1 MYSDGNSF
9 EQILDR
15 TLSNELLSD
24 VDKREGS
31 IVYDTLA
38 PVCMELADAY
48 VKMDILESQL
58 SLLTATGTNLDNRAY
73 EQGMAREQA
82 TQAERIGTFKK
93 YQVDEQTGEY
103 VYSYTYVGEN
113 QGDYNYD
120 SETQTYVYVGE
131 NQGSYVKGGKILID
145 MDIPEG
151 SRFVSPENDSI
162 IYEFIGKDDEDENI
176 LRCETYGSVG
186 NEYTGTI
193 LPLTAIPDLV
203 EAKITGTHIPA
214 QDTESDDELRTR
226 VINKLNSL
234 SFGGNIDSYIE
245 KVSSIDGVGTCKVF
259 PAWQYNGSVLL
270 SVVDSSYEPIT
281 QSFADRIKEEIDPE
295 ESSGQGV
302 GFAPIG
308 HYVTITTPIKS
319 NVKVQFHLDLE
330 AGVTPGNVQEEC
342 ERKIEEYFNSVRHNF
357 SQDNTLGIYRAR
369 IIDTII
375 EIPEVLNIT
384 DVLLNDVDADIVYTD
399 EPFIDRQYLPYV
411 SEVIID

>member
-48 VKMDILESQL
+48 AKMDILESQL
-58 SLLTATGTNLDNRAY
+58 SLLTATGSNLDNRAY
-73 EQGMAREQA
+73 EQGMAREQE

-93 YQVDEQTGEY
+93 YQIDEQTGEY
-103 VYSYTYVGEN
+103 VKDEN
-113 QGDYNYD
+113 DN
-120 SETQTYVYVGE
+120 
-131 NQGSYVKGGKILID
+131 KILID

-162 IYEFIGKDDEDENI
+162 IYEFIGKDDKDENI
-176 LRCETYGSVG
+176 LRCETYGTVG

-214 QDTESDDELRTR
+214 QNTESDDELRTR

-234 SFGGNIDSYIE
+234 SFGGNIDAYIE
-245 KVSSIDGVGTCKVF
+245 KVSGIDGVGTCKVF

-281 QSFADRIKEEIDPE
+281 QSFANRIKEEIDPE

-308 HYVTITTPIKS
+308 HYVTVTTPIKS

-330 AGVTPGNVQEEC
+330 TDVTIGNVQEEC
-342 ERKIEEYFNSVRHNF
+342 KQKIEEYFNSVRHEF
-357 SQDNTLGIYRAR
+357 YQDKTLGIYRAR
-369 IIDTII
+369 IIDKIL
-375 EIPEVLNIT
+375 EIPEVLNVT
-384 DVLLNDVDADIVYTD
+384 DVLLNDVDADITYTD
-399 EPFIDRQYLPYV
+399 EGLLEHQYLPYV

>member
-48 VKMDILESQL
+48 AKMDILESQL
-58 SLLTATGTNLDNRAY
+58 SLLTATGSNLDNRAY
-73 EQGMAREQA
+73 EQGMAREQE

-93 YQVDEQTGEY
+93 YQIDEQTGEY
-103 VYSYTYVGEN
+103 VKDEN
-113 QGDYNYD
+113 DN
-120 SETQTYVYVGE
+120 
-131 NQGSYVKGGKILID
+131 KILID

-162 IYEFIGKDDEDENI
+162 IYEFIGKDDKDENI
-176 LRCETYGSVG
+176 LRCETYGTVG

-234 SFGGNIDSYIE
+234 SFGGNIDAYIE
-245 KVSSIDGVGTCKVF
+245 KVSGIDGVGTCKVF

-330 AGVTPGNVQEEC
+330 ADVTIGNVQEEC
-342 ERKIEEYFNSVRHNF
+342 EQKIEEYFNSVRHEF
-357 SQDNTLGIYRAR
+357 YQDKTLGIYRAR
-369 IIDTII
+369 IIDKIL
-375 EIPEVLNIT
+375 EIPEVLNVT
-384 DVLLNDVDADIVYTD
+384 DVLLNDVNSDITYTD
-399 EPFIDRQYLPYV
+399 EGLLEHQYLPYV

>member
-9 EQILDR
+9 AEILDR
-15 TLSNELLSD
+15 TLSNELLTD
-24 VDKREGS
+24 MDKREGS

-73 EQGMAREQA
+73 EQGMKREQA

-103 VYSYTYVGEN
+103 IKDELGN
-113 QGDYNYD
+113 
-120 SETQTYVYVGE
+120 
-131 NQGSYVKGGKILID
+131 KILID

-176 LRCETYGSVG
+176 LQCETYGTVG

-193 LPLTAIPDLV
+193 LPLTAIPDLI

-270 SVVDSSYEPIT
+270 SVVDSNYEPIT
-281 QSFADRIKEEIDPE
+281 ESFANRIKEEIDPE

-308 HYVTITTPIKS
+308 HYVTITTPVKS
-319 NVKVQFHLDLE
+319 NIKVQFHLDLE
-330 AGVTPGNVQEEC
+330 ANVSAGNVQEEC
-342 ERKIEEYFNSVRHNF
+342 ERRIEEYFDSVRHNF
-357 SQDNTLGIYRAR
+357 GQDNTLGIYRAR

-384 DVLLNDVDADIVYTD
+384 NVLLNDVDADIIFED
-399 EPFIDRQYLPYV
+399 KGLLEHQYLPYL

>member
-48 VKMDILESQL
+48 AKMDILESQL
-58 SLLTATGTNLDNRAY
+58 SLLTATGSNLDNRAY
-73 EQGMAREQA
+73 EQGMAREQE

-93 YQVDEQTGEY
+93 YQIDEQTGEY
-103 VYSYTYVGEN
+103 VKDEN
-113 QGDYNYD
+113 YN
-120 SETQTYVYVGE
+120 
-131 NQGSYVKGGKILID
+131 KILID

-162 IYEFIGKDDEDENI
+162 IYEFIGKDDKDENI
-176 LRCETYGSVG
+176 LRCETYGTVG

-234 SFGGNIDSYIE
+234 SFGGNIDAYIE
-245 KVSSIDGVGTCKVF
+245 KVSGIDGVGTCKVF

-330 AGVTPGNVQEEC
+330 ADVTIGNVQEEC
-342 ERKIEEYFNSVRHNF
+342 EQKIEEYFNSVRHEF
-357 SQDNTLGIYRAR
+357 YQDKTLGIYRAR
-369 IIDTII
+369 IIDKIL
-375 EIPEVLNIT
+375 EIPEVLNVT
-384 DVLLNDVDADIVYTD
+384 DVLLNDVDADITYTD
-399 EPFIDRQYLPYV
+399 EGLLKHQYLPYV

>member
-103 VYSYTYVGEN
+103 IKDEN
-113 QGDYNYD
+113 DN
-120 SETQTYVYVGE
+120 
-131 NQGSYVKGGKILID
+131 KILID

-151 SRFVSPENDSI
+151 SRFVSPENDNI
-162 IYEFIGKDDEDENI
+162 IYEFIGKDDKDENI
-176 LRCETYGSVG
+176 LRCETYGTAG
-186 NEYTGTI
+186 NEYIGTI

-214 QDTESDDELRTR
+214 QDTENDDELRTR

-330 AGVTPGNVQEEC
+330 ADVTAGNVREEC
-342 ERKIEEYFNSVRHNF
+342 ERRIEEYFNSVRHEF
-357 SQDNTLGIYRAR
+357 YQDKTLGIYRAR

-384 DVLLNDVDADIVYTD
+384 NVLLNDVDADIIYTD
-399 EPFIDRQYLPYV
+399 EGLLEHQYLPYV

>member
-48 VKMDILESQL
+48 AKMDILESQL
-58 SLLTATGTNLDNRAY
+58 SLLTATGSNLNNRAY
-73 EQGMAREQA
+73 EQGMAREQE

-93 YQVDEQTGEY
+93 YQIDEQTGEY
-103 VYSYTYVGEN
+103 VKDELGN
-113 QGDYNYD
+113 
-120 SETQTYVYVGE
+120 
-131 NQGSYVKGGKILID
+131 KILID

-162 IYEFIGKDDEDENI
+162 IYEFIGKDDENENI
-176 LRCETYGSVG
+176 LRCETYGTVG

-234 SFGGNIDSYIE
+234 SFGGNIDAYIE
-245 KVSSIDGVGTCKVF
+245 KVSSIYGVGTCKVF
-259 PAWQYNGSVLL
+259 PVWQYNGSVLL

-295 ESSGQGV
+295 ESSGQGI

-330 AGVTPGNVQEEC
+330 ANVTIGNVQEEC
-342 ERKIEEYFNSVRHNF
+342 EQKIKEYFNSVRHEF
-357 SQDNTLGIYRAR
+357 YQDKTLGIYRAR
-369 IIDTII
+369 IIDKIL
-375 EIPEVLNIT
+375 EIPEVLNVT
-384 DVLLNDVDADIVYTD
+384 DVLLNDVDADITYTD

>member
-48 VKMDILESQL
+48 AKMDILESQL
-58 SLLTATGTNLDNRAY
+58 SLLTATGSNLDNRAY
-73 EQGMAREQA
+73 EQGMAREQE

-93 YQVDEQTGEY
+93 YQIDEQTGEY
-103 VYSYTYVGEN
+103 VKDEN
-113 QGDYNYD
+113 DN
-120 SETQTYVYVGE
+120 
-131 NQGSYVKGGKILID
+131 KILID

-162 IYEFIGKDDEDENI
+162 IYEFIGKDDKDENI
-176 LRCETYGSVG
+176 LRCETYGTVG

-234 SFGGNIDSYIE
+234 SFGGNIDAYIE
-245 KVSSIDGVGTCKVF
+245 KVSGIDGVGTCKVF
-259 PAWQYNGSVLL
+259 PAWEYNGSVLL

-308 HYVTITTPIKS
+308 HYVTVTTPIKS

-330 AGVTPGNVQEEC
+330 ADVTIGNVQEEC
-342 ERKIEEYFNSVRHNF
+342 EQKIEEYFNSVRHEF
-357 SQDNTLGIYRAR
+357 YQDKTLGIYRAR
-369 IIDTII
+369 IIDKIL
-375 EIPEVLNIT
+375 EIPEVLNVT
-384 DVLLNDVDADIVYTD
+384 DVLLNDVDADITYTD
-399 EPFIDRQYLPYV
+399 EGLLEHQYLPYV

>member
-15 TLSNELLSD
+15 TLSNKLLSD

-48 VKMDILESQL
+48 AKMDILESQL
-58 SLLTATGTNLDNRAY
+58 SLLTATGSNLDNRAY
-73 EQGMAREQA
+73 EQGMAREQE

-93 YQVDEQTGEY
+93 YQIDEQTGEY
-103 VYSYTYVGEN
+103 VKDEN
-113 QGDYNYD
+113 DN
-120 SETQTYVYVGE
+120 
-131 NQGSYVKGGKILID
+131 KILIN

-162 IYEFIGKDDEDENI
+162 IYEFIGKDDKDENI
-176 LRCETYGSVG
+176 LRCETYGTVG

-234 SFGGNIDSYIE
+234 SFGGNIDAYIE
-245 KVSSIDGVGTCKVF
+245 KVSGIDGVGTCKVF

-295 ESSGQGV
+295 EYSGQGV

-308 HYVTITTPIKS
+308 HYVTVTTPIKS

-330 AGVTPGNVQEEC
+330 ADVTIGNVQEEC
-342 ERKIEEYFNSVRHNF
+342 KQKIEEYFNSVRHEF
-357 SQDNTLGIYRAR
+357 YQDKTLGIYRAR
-369 IIDTII
+369 IIDKIL
-375 EIPEVLNIT
+375 EIPEVLNVT
-384 DVLLNDVDADIVYTD
+384 DVLLNDVDADITYTD
-399 EPFIDRQYLPYV
+399 EGLLEHQYLPYV

>member
-48 VKMDILESQL
+48 AKMDILESQL
-58 SLLTATGTNLDNRAY
+58 SLLTATGSNLDNRAY
-73 EQGMAREQA
+73 EQGMAREQE

-93 YQVDEQTGEY
+93 YQIDEQTGEY
-103 VYSYTYVGEN
+103 VKDEN
-113 QGDYNYD
+113 DN
-120 SETQTYVYVGE
+120 
-131 NQGSYVKGGKILID
+131 KILID

-162 IYEFIGKDDEDENI
+162 IYEFIGKDDKDENI
-176 LRCETYGSVG
+176 LRCETYGTVG

-234 SFGGNIDSYIE
+234 SFGGNIDAYIE
-245 KVSSIDGVGTCKVF
+245 KVSGIDGVGTCKVF

-330 AGVTPGNVQEEC
+330 AGVTVGNVQEEC
-342 ERKIEEYFNSVRHNF
+342 ERRIEEYFNSVRHNF
-357 SQDNTLGIYRAR
+357 GQDNTLGIYRAR

-399 EPFIDRQYLPYV
+399 EGLLEHQYLPYV

>member
-31 IVYDTLA
+31 VVYDTLA

-103 VYSYTYVGEN
+103 VKDEN
-113 QGDYNYD
+113 N
-120 SETQTYVYVGE
+120 
-131 NQGSYVKGGKILID
+131 NKILVD
-145 MDIPEG
+145 VDIPEG
-151 SRFVSPENDSI
+151 SRFVSPENDNI
-162 IYEFIGKDDEDENI
+162 IYEFIGKDDKDENI
-176 LRCETYGSVG
+176 LRCETYGTAG
-186 NEYTGTI
+186 NEYMGTI

-214 QDTESDDELRTR
+214 QDTENDDELRTR
-226 VINKLNSL
+226 VVNKLNSL

-295 ESSGQGV
+295 ESSGKGV

-342 ERKIEEYFNSVRHNF
+342 ERRIEEYFNSVRHNF
-357 SQDNTLGIYRAR
+357 GQDNTLGIYRAR

-399 EPFIDRQYLPYV
+399 EGLLKHQYLPYV
-411 SEVIID
+411 SEVIIG

>member
-15 TLSNELLSD
+15 TLNNELLTD
-24 VDKREGS
+24 MDKREGS

-48 VKMDILESQL
+48 AKMDILESQL

-73 EQGMAREQA
+73 EHGMAREQS

-103 VYSYTYVGEN
+103 VKDELGN
-113 QGDYNYD
+113 
-120 SETQTYVYVGE
+120 
-131 NQGSYVKGGKILID
+131 KILID

-176 LRCETYGSVG
+176 LRCETYGTVG
-186 NEYTGTI
+186 NEYTSTI

-226 VINKLNSL
+226 VVNKLNSL

-281 QSFADRIKEEIDPE
+281 QSFADRIKEKIDPE

-319 NVKVQFHLDLE
+319 NVKVQFHLNLE
-330 AGVTPGNVQEEC
+330 ADVTAGNVREEC
-342 ERKIEEYFNSVRHNF
+342 KQKIEEYFNSVRHEF
-357 SQDNTLGIYRAR
+357 YQDKTLGIYRAR
-369 IIDTII
+369 IIDKIL
-375 EIPEVLNIT
+375 EIPEALNVT
-384 DVLLNDVDADIVYTD
+384 DVLLNDVDADITYTD
-399 EPFIDRQYLPYV
+399 EGLLEHQYLPYV

>member
-48 VKMDILESQL
+48 AKMDILESQL
-58 SLLTATGTNLDNRAY
+58 SLLTATGSNLDNRAY
-73 EQGMAREQA
+73 EQGMAREQE

-93 YQVDEQTGEY
+93 YQIDEQTGEY
-103 VYSYTYVGEN
+103 VKDEN
-113 QGDYNYD
+113 DN
-120 SETQTYVYVGE
+120 
-131 NQGSYVKGGKILID
+131 KILID

-162 IYEFIGKDDEDENI
+162 IYEFIGKDDKDENI
-176 LRCETYGSVG
+176 LRCETYGTVG

-214 QDTESDDELRTR
+214 QNTESDDELRTR

-234 SFGGNIDSYIE
+234 SFGGNIDAYIE
-245 KVSSIDGVGTCKVF
+245 KVSGIDGVGTCKVF

-308 HYVTITTPIKS
+308 HYVTVTTPIKS

-330 AGVTPGNVQEEC
+330 ADVTIGNVQEEC
-342 ERKIEEYFNSVRHNF
+342 EQKIEEYFNSVRHEFYQNK
-357 SQDNTLGIYRAR
+357 TLGIYRAR
-369 IIDTII
+369 IIDKIL
-375 EIPEVLNIT
+375 EIPEVLNVT
-384 DVLLNDVDADIVYTD
+384 DVLLNDVNADITYTD
-399 EPFIDRQYLPYV
+399 EGLLEHQYLPYV

>member
-9 EQILDR
+9 AEILDR
-15 TLSNELLSD
+15 TLSNELLINM
-24 VDKREGS
+24 DKREGS
-31 IVYDTLA
+31 IVYNTLA
-38 PVCMELADAY
+38 PVCLELAEAY
-48 VKMDILESQL
+48 VKLDILESQL

-73 EQGMAREQA
+73 EQGMKREQE

-103 VYSYTYVGEN
+103 VKDELGN
-113 QGDYNYD
+113 
-120 SETQTYVYVGE
+120 
-131 NQGSYVKGGKILID
+131 KILID

-162 IYEFIGKDDEDENI
+162 IYEFIGKNDDNENI

-186 NEYTGTI
+186 NEYVGTI

-281 QSFADRIKEEIDPE
+281 QSFADKIKEEIDPE

-330 AGVTPGNVQEEC
+330 TDITIGNVQEEC
-342 ERKIEEYFNSVRHNF
+342 EQKIEEYFNSVRHEF
-357 SQDNTLGIYRAR
+357 YQDKTLGIYRAR
-369 IIDTII
+369 IIDKIL
-375 EIPEVLNIT
+375 EIPEVLNVT
-384 DVLLNDVDADIVYTD
+384 DVLLNDVNADVIYTD
-399 EPFIDRQYLPYV
+399 EGLLEHQYLPYV
-411 SEVIID
+411 SEVIIE

>member
-1 MYSDGNSF
+1 MYSDENSF

-15 TLSNELLSD
+15 TLNNELLINM
-24 VDKREGS
+24 DKREGS

-38 PVCMELADAY
+38 PLCMELADAY

-73 EQGMAREQA
+73 EQGMAREQE

-93 YQVDEQTGEY
+93 YQIDEQTGEY
-103 VYSYTYVGEN
+103 VKDELGN
-113 QGDYNYD
+113 
-120 SETQTYVYVGE
+120 
-131 NQGSYVKGGKILID
+131 KILID

-151 SRFVSPENDSI
+151 SRFVSPEDDTI
-162 IYEFIGKDDEDENI
+162 IYEYIGKNDEDENI
-176 LRCETYGSVG
+176 LQCETYGSVG
-186 NEYTGTI
+186 NEYVGTI

-203 EAKITGTHIPA
+203 EAKITGTYIPA

-234 SFGGNIDSYIE
+234 SFGGNIDAYIE

-330 AGVTPGNVQEEC
+330 ADVTIGNVQEEC
-342 ERKIEEYFNSVRHNF
+342 EQKIEEYFNSVRHEF
-357 SQDNTLGIYRAR
+357 YQDKTLGIYRAR
-369 IIDTII
+369 IIDKIL
-375 EIPEVLNIT
+375 EIPEVLNVT
-384 DVLLNDVDADIVYTD
+384 DVLLNDVDADITYTD

>member
-48 VKMDILESQL
+48 AKMDILESQL
-58 SLLTATGTNLDNRAY
+58 SLLTATGSNLDNRAY
-73 EQGMAREQA
+73 EQGMAREQE

-93 YQVDEQTGEY
+93 YQIDEQTGEY
-103 VYSYTYVGEN
+103 VKDEN
-113 QGDYNYD
+113 YN
-120 SETQTYVYVGE
+120 
-131 NQGSYVKGGKILID
+131 KILID

-162 IYEFIGKDDEDENI
+162 IYEFIGKDDKDENI
-176 LRCETYGSVG
+176 LRCETYGTVG

-234 SFGGNIDSYIE
+234 SFGGNIDAYIE
-245 KVSSIDGVGTCKVF
+245 KVSGIDGVGTCKVF

-330 AGVTPGNVQEEC
+330 ADVTIGNVQEEC
-342 ERKIEEYFNSVRHNF
+342 EQKIEEYFNSVRHEF
-357 SQDNTLGIYRAR
+357 YQDKTLGIYRAR
-369 IIDTII
+369 IIDKIL
-375 EIPEVLNIT
+375 EIPEVLNVT
-384 DVLLNDVDADIVYTD
+384 DVLLNDVDADITYTD
-399 EPFIDRQYLPYV
+399 EGLLEHQYLPYV

>member
-48 VKMDILESQL
+48 AKMDILESQL
-58 SLLTATGTNLDNRAY
+58 SLLTATGSNLDNRAY
-73 EQGMAREQA
+73 EQGMAREQE

-93 YQVDEQTGEY
+93 YQIDEQTGEY
-103 VYSYTYVGEN
+103 VKDEN
-113 QGDYNYD
+113 DN
-120 SETQTYVYVGE
+120 
-131 NQGSYVKGGKILID
+131 KILID

-162 IYEFIGKDDEDENI
+162 IYEFIGKDDKDENI
-176 LRCETYGSVG
+176 LRCETYGTVG

-203 EAKITGTHIPA
+203 EAKITGTHIPP

-234 SFGGNIDSYIE
+234 SFGGNIDAYIE
-245 KVSSIDGVGTCKVF
+245 KVSGIDGVGTCKVF

-330 AGVTPGNVQEEC
+330 ADVTIGNVQEEC
-342 ERKIEEYFNSVRHNF
+342 KQKIEEYFNSVRHEFYQNK
-357 SQDNTLGIYRAR
+357 TLGIYRAR
-369 IIDTII
+369 IIDKIL
-375 EIPEVLNIT
+375 EIPEVLNVT
-384 DVLLNDVDADIVYTD
+384 DVLLNDVDADITYTD
-399 EPFIDRQYLPYV
+399 KGLLEHQYLPYV

>member
-15 TLSNELLSD
+15 TLNNELLID
-24 VDKREGS
+24 MDKREGS
-31 IVYDTLA
+31 VVYNTLA
-38 PVCMELADAY
+38 PLCLELADAY
-48 VKMDILESQL
+48 VKLDILEGQL
-58 SLLTATGTNLDNRAY
+58 SLLTATGENLDNRAY

-103 VYSYTYVGEN
+103 VKDEN
-113 QGDYNYD
+113 DN
-120 SETQTYVYVGE
+120 
-131 NQGSYVKGGKILID
+131 KILID

-176 LRCETYGSVG
+176 LRCETYGTVG
-186 NEYTGTI
+186 NEYMGTI

-342 ERKIEEYFNSVRHNF
+342 ERRIEEYFNSVRHNF
-357 SQDNTLGIYRAR
+357 GQDNTLGIYRAR

-399 EPFIDRQYLPYV
+399 EGLLEHQYLPYV

>member
-48 VKMDILESQL
+48 AKMDILESQL
-58 SLLTATGTNLDNRAY
+58 SLLTATGSNLDNRAY
-73 EQGMAREQA
+73 EQGMAREQE

-93 YQVDEQTGEY
+93 YQIDEQTGEY
-103 VYSYTYVGEN
+103 VKDEN
-113 QGDYNYD
+113 DN
-120 SETQTYVYVGE
+120 
-131 NQGSYVKGGKILID
+131 KILID

-162 IYEFIGKDDEDENI
+162 IYEFIGKDDKDENI
-176 LRCETYGSVG
+176 LRCETYGTVG

-234 SFGGNIDSYIE
+234 SFGGNIDAYIK
-245 KVSSIDGVGTCKVF
+245 KVSGIDGVGTCKVF

-295 ESSGQGV
+295 ESSGQGI

-308 HYVTITTPIKS
+308 HYVTVTTPIKS

-330 AGVTPGNVQEEC
+330 ADVTIGNVQNEC
-342 ERKIEEYFNSVRHNF
+342 EQKIKEYFNSVRHEF
-357 SQDNTLGIYRAR
+357 YQDKTLGIYRAR
-369 IIDTII
+369 IIDKIL
-375 EIPEVLNIT
+375 EIPEVLNVT
-384 DVLLNDVDADIVYTD
+384 DVLLNDVDADITYTD
-399 EPFIDRQYLPYV
+399 EGLLEHQYLPYV

>member
-38 PVCMELADAY
+38 PVCIELADAY
-48 VKMDILESQL
+48 AKMDILESQL
-58 SLLTATGTNLDNRAY
+58 SLLTATGSNLDNRAY
-73 EQGMAREQA
+73 EQGMAREQE

-93 YQVDEQTGEY
+93 YQIDEQTGEY
-103 VYSYTYVGEN
+103 VKDEN
-113 QGDYNYD
+113 DN
-120 SETQTYVYVGE
+120 
-131 NQGSYVKGGKILID
+131 KILID

-162 IYEFIGKDDEDENI
+162 IYEFIGKDDKDENI
-176 LRCETYGSVG
+176 LRCETYGTVG

-234 SFGGNIDSYIE
+234 SFGGNIDAYIE
-245 KVSSIDGVGTCKVF
+245 KVSGIDGVGTCKVF

-330 AGVTPGNVQEEC
+330 ADVTIGNVQEEC
-342 ERKIEEYFNSVRHNF
+342 EQKIEEYFNSVRHEF
-357 SQDNTLGIYRAR
+357 YQDKTLGIYRAR
-369 IIDTII
+369 IIDKIL
-375 EIPEVLNIT
+375 EIPEVLNVT
-384 DVLLNDVDADIVYTD
+384 DVLLNDVNADITYTD
-399 EPFIDRQYLPYV
+399 EGLLEHQYLPYV

>member
-48 VKMDILESQL
+48 AKMDILESQL
-58 SLLTATGTNLDNRAY
+58 SLLTATGSNLDNRAY
-73 EQGMAREQA
+73 EQGMAREQE

-93 YQVDEQTGEY
+93 YQIDEQTGEY
-103 VYSYTYVGEN
+103 VKDEN
-113 QGDYNYD
+113 DN
-120 SETQTYVYVGE
+120 
-131 NQGSYVKGGKILID
+131 KILID

-162 IYEFIGKDDEDENI
+162 IYEFIGKDDKDENI
-176 LRCETYGSVG
+176 LRCETYGTIG

-234 SFGGNIDSYIE
+234 SFGGNIDAYIE
-245 KVSSIDGVGTCKVF
+245 KVSGIDGVGTCKVF

-308 HYVTITTPIKS
+308 HYVTVTTPIKS

-330 AGVTPGNVQEEC
+330 ADVTIGNVQEEC
-342 ERKIEEYFNSVRHNF
+342 EQKIEEYFNSVRHEF
-357 SQDNTLGIYRAR
+357 YQDKTLGIYRAR
-369 IIDTII
+369 IIDKIL
-375 EIPEVLNIT
+375 EIPEVLNVT
-384 DVLLNDVDADIVYTD
+384 DVLLNDVDADITYTD
-399 EPFIDRQYLPYV
+399 EGLLEHQYLPYV

>member
-31 IVYDTLA
+31 VVYDTLA

-103 VYSYTYVGEN
+103 VKDEN
-113 QGDYNYD
+113 N
-120 SETQTYVYVGE
+120 
-131 NQGSYVKGGKILID
+131 NKILVD
-145 MDIPEG
+145 VDIPEG
-151 SRFVSPENDSI
+151 SRFVSPENDNI
-162 IYEFIGKDDEDENI
+162 IYEFIGKDDKDENI
-176 LRCETYGSVG
+176 LRCETYGTIG
-186 NEYTGTI
+186 NEYMGTI

-214 QDTESDDELRTR
+214 QDTENDDELRTR
-226 VINKLNSL
+226 VVNKLNSL

-295 ESSGQGV
+295 ESSGKGV

-330 AGVTPGNVQEEC
+330 AGVTAGNVQEEC
-342 ERKIEEYFNSVRHNF
+342 ERRIEEYFNSVRHNF
-357 SQDNTLGIYRAR
+357 GQDNTLGIYRAR

-399 EPFIDRQYLPYV
+399 EGLLKHQYLPYV

>member
-1 MYSDGNSF
+1 MYSDENSF

-48 VKMDILESQL
+48 AKMDILESQL

-103 VYSYTYVGEN
+103 VKDEN
-113 QGDYNYD
+113 DN
-120 SETQTYVYVGE
+120 
-131 NQGSYVKGGKILID
+131 KILID

-162 IYEFIGKDDEDENI
+162 IYEFIGKDDEDKNI
-176 LRCETYGSVG
+176 LRCETYGTVG
-186 NEYTGTI
+186 NEYMGTI

-270 SVVDSSYEPIT
+270 SVVDSNYEPIT

-330 AGVTPGNVQEEC
+330 ADVTIGNVQEEC
-342 ERKIEEYFNSVRHNF
+342 EQKIEEYFNSVRHEF
-357 SQDNTLGIYRAR
+357 YQDKTLGIYRAR
-369 IIDTII
+369 IIDKIL
-375 EIPEVLNIT
+375 EIPEVLNVT
-384 DVLLNDVDADIVYTD
+384 DVLLNDVDADITYTD

>member
-48 VKMDILESQL
+48 AKMDILESQL
-58 SLLTATGTNLDNRAY
+58 SLLTATGSNLDNRAY
-73 EQGMAREQA
+73 EQGMAREQE

-103 VYSYTYVGEN
+103 VKDEN
-113 QGDYNYD
+113 DN
-120 SETQTYVYVGE
+120 
-131 NQGSYVKGGKILID
+131 KILID

-162 IYEFIGKDDEDENI
+162 IYEFIGKDDKNENI
-176 LRCETYGSVG
+176 LRCETYGTVG

-234 SFGGNIDSYIE
+234 SFGGNIDAYIE

-295 ESSGQGV
+295 KSSGQGV

-308 HYVTITTPIKS
+308 HYVTVTTPIKS

-330 AGVTPGNVQEEC
+330 ADVTIGNVQEEC
-342 ERKIEEYFNSVRHNF
+342 EQKIKEYFNSVRHEF
-357 SQDNTLGIYRAR
+357 YQDKTLGIYRAR
-369 IIDTII
+369 IIDKIL
-375 EIPEVLNIT
+375 EIPEVLNVT
-384 DVLLNDVDADIVYTD
+384 DVLLNDVDADITYTD
-399 EPFIDRQYLPYV
+399 EGLLEHQYLPYV

>member
-58 SLLTATGTNLDNRAY
+58 SLLTATGSNLDNRAY
-73 EQGMAREQA
+73 EQGMTREQE

-93 YQVDEQTGEY
+93 YQIDEQTGEY
-103 VYSYTYVGEN
+103 VKDEN
-113 QGDYNYD
+113 DN
-120 SETQTYVYVGE
+120 
-131 NQGSYVKGGKILID
+131 KILID

-162 IYEFIGKDDEDENI
+162 IYEFIGKDDKDENI
-176 LRCETYGSVG
+176 LRCETYGTVG

-234 SFGGNIDSYIE
+234 SFGGNIDAYIE

-330 AGVTPGNVQEEC
+330 ADVTIGNVQEEC
-342 ERKIEEYFNSVRHNF
+342 EQKIEEYFNSVRHEF
-357 SQDNTLGIYRAR
+357 YQDKTLGIYRAR
-369 IIDTII
+369 IIDKIL
-375 EIPEVLNIT
+375 EIPEVLNVT
-384 DVLLNDVDADIVYTD
+384 DVLLNDVDADITYTD
-399 EPFIDRQYLPYV
+399 EGLLEHQYLPYV

>member
-48 VKMDILESQL
+48 AKMDILESQL
-58 SLLTATGTNLDNRAY
+58 SLLTATGSNLDNRAY
-73 EQGMAREQA
+73 EQGMAREQE

-93 YQVDEQTGEY
+93 YQIDEQTGEY
-103 VYSYTYVGEN
+103 VKDEN
-113 QGDYNYD
+113 DN
-120 SETQTYVYVGE
+120 
-131 NQGSYVKGGKILID
+131 KILID

-176 LRCETYGSVG
+176 LRCETYGTVG

-234 SFGGNIDSYIE
+234 SFGGNIDAYIE
-245 KVSSIDGVGTCKVF
+245 KVSGIDGVGTCKVF

-330 AGVTPGNVQEEC
+330 ADVTIGNVQEEC
-342 ERKIEEYFNSVRHNF
+342 EQKIEEYFNSVRHEF
-357 SQDNTLGIYRAR
+357 YQDKTLGIYRAR
-369 IIDTII
+369 IIDKIL
-375 EIPEVLNIT
+375 EIPEVLNVT
-384 DVLLNDVDADIVYTD
+384 DVLLNDVNADITYTD
-399 EPFIDRQYLPYV
+399 EGLLEHQYLPYV
-411 SEVIID
+411 WEVIID

>member
-48 VKMDILESQL
+48 AKMDILESQL
-58 SLLTATGTNLDNRAY
+58 SLLTATGSNLNNRAY
-73 EQGMAREQA
+73 EQGMVREQE

-93 YQVDEQTGEY
+93 YQIDEQTGEY
-103 VYSYTYVGEN
+103 VKDELGN
-113 QGDYNYD
+113 
-120 SETQTYVYVGE
+120 
-131 NQGSYVKGGKILID
+131 KILID

-162 IYEFIGKDDEDENI
+162 IYEFIGKDDENENI
-176 LRCETYGSVG
+176 LRCETYGTVG

-234 SFGGNIDSYIE
+234 SFGGNIDAYIE
-245 KVSSIDGVGTCKVF
+245 KVSSIYGVGTCKVF
-259 PAWQYNGSVLL
+259 PVWQYNGSVLL

-295 ESSGQGV
+295 ESSGQGI

-330 AGVTPGNVQEEC
+330 ANVTIGNVQEEC
-342 ERKIEEYFNSVRHNF
+342 EQKIKEYFNSVRHEF
-357 SQDNTLGIYRAR
+357 YQDKTLGIYRAR
-369 IIDTII
+369 IIDKIL
-375 EIPEVLNIT
+375 EIPEVLNVT
-384 DVLLNDVDADIVYTD
+384 DVLLNDVDADITYTD

>member
-48 VKMDILESQL
+48 AKMDILESQL
-58 SLLTATGTNLDNRAY
+58 SLLTATGSNLDNRAY
-73 EQGMAREQA
+73 EQGMAREQE

-93 YQVDEQTGEY
+93 YQIDEQTGEY
-103 VYSYTYVGEN
+103 VKDEN
-113 QGDYNYD
+113 DN
-120 SETQTYVYVGE
+120 
-131 NQGSYVKGGKILID
+131 KILID

-162 IYEFIGKDDEDENI
+162 IYEFIGKDDKYENI
-176 LRCETYGSVG
+176 LRCETYGTVG

-234 SFGGNIDSYIE
+234 SFGGNIDAYIK
-245 KVSSIDGVGTCKVF
+245 KVSGIDGVGTCKVF

-295 ESSGQGV
+295 ESSGQGI

-308 HYVTITTPIKS
+308 HYVTVTTPIKS

-330 AGVTPGNVQEEC
+330 ADVTIGNVQNEC
-342 ERKIEEYFNSVRHNF
+342 EQKIKEYFNSVRHEF
-357 SQDNTLGIYRAR
+357 YQDKTLGIYRAR
-369 IIDTII
+369 IIDKIL
-375 EIPEVLNIT
+375 EIPEVLNVT
-384 DVLLNDVDADIVYTD
+384 DVLLNDVDADITYTD
-399 EPFIDRQYLPYV
+399 EGLLEHQYLPYV

>member
-24 VDKREGS
+24 IDKREGS

-103 VYSYTYVGEN
+103 VKDEN
-113 QGDYNYD
+113 DN
-120 SETQTYVYVGE
+120 
-131 NQGSYVKGGKILID
+131 KILID

-151 SRFVSPENDSI
+151 SRFVSPENDNI
-162 IYEFIGKDDEDENI
+162 IYEFIGKDDKDENI
-176 LRCETYGSVG
+176 LRCETYGTIG
-186 NEYTGTI
+186 NEYMGTI

-214 QDTESDDELRTR
+214 QDTENDDELRTR
-226 VINKLNSL
+226 VVNKLNSL

-245 KVSSIDGVGTCKVF
+245 KVSGIDGVGTCKVF

-295 ESSGQGV
+295 ESSGKGV

-342 ERKIEEYFNSVRHNF
+342 ERRIEEYFNSVRHNF
-357 SQDNTLGIYRAR
+357 GQDNTLGIYRAR

-399 EPFIDRQYLPYV
+399 EGLLKHQYLPYV
-411 SEVIID
+411 SEVIIG

>member
-48 VKMDILESQL
+48 AKMDILESQL
-58 SLLTATGTNLDNRAY
+58 SLLTATGSNLDNRAY
-73 EQGMAREQA
+73 EQGMAREQE

-93 YQVDEQTGEY
+93 YQIDEQTGEY
-103 VYSYTYVGEN
+103 VKDEN
-113 QGDYNYD
+113 DN
-120 SETQTYVYVGE
+120 
-131 NQGSYVKGGKILID
+131 KILIN

-162 IYEFIGKDDEDENI
+162 IYEFIGKDDKDENI
-176 LRCETYGSVG
+176 LRCETYGTVG

-234 SFGGNIDSYIE
+234 SFGGNIDAYIE

-330 AGVTPGNVQEEC
+330 ADVTIGNVQEEC
-342 ERKIEEYFNSVRHNF
+342 KQKIEEYFNSVRHEF
-357 SQDNTLGIYRAR
+357 YQDKTLGIYRAR
-369 IIDTII
+369 IIDKIL
-375 EIPEVLNIT
+375 EIPEVLNVT
-384 DVLLNDVDADIVYTD
+384 DVLLNDVDADITYTD
-399 EPFIDRQYLPYV
+399 EGLLEHQYLPYV

>member
-58 SLLTATGTNLDNRAY
+58 SLLTATGSNLDNRAY
-73 EQGMAREQA
+73 EQGMAREQE

-93 YQVDEQTGEY
+93 YQIDEQTGEY
-103 VYSYTYVGEN
+103 VK
-113 QGDYNYD
+113 D
-120 SETQTYVYVGE
+120 ETD
-131 NQGSYVKGGKILID
+131 NKILID

-162 IYEFIGKDDEDENI
+162 IYEFIGKDDKDENI
-176 LRCETYGSVG
+176 LRCETYGTVG
-186 NEYTGTI
+186 NEYVGTI
-193 LPLTAIPDLV
+193 LPLTAILDLV

-234 SFGGNIDSYIE
+234 SFGGNIDAYIE
-245 KVSSIDGVGTCKVF
+245 KVSGIDGVGTCKVF

-270 SVVDSSYEPIT
+270 SVVNSSYEPIT

-308 HYVTITTPIKS
+308 HYVTVTTPIKS

-330 AGVTPGNVQEEC
+330 ADVTIGNVQEEC
-342 ERKIEEYFNSVRHNF
+342 EQKIKEYFNSVRHEF
-357 SQDNTLGIYRAR
+357 YQDKTLGIYRAR
-369 IIDTII
+369 IIDKIL
-375 EIPEVLNIT
+375 EIPEVLNVT
-384 DVLLNDVDADIVYTD
+384 DVLLNDVNADITYTD
-399 EPFIDRQYLPYV
+399 EGLLEHQYLPYV

>member
-9 EQILDR
+9 AEILDR
-15 TLSNELLSD
+15 TLSNELLINM
-24 VDKREGS
+24 DKREGS
-31 IVYDTLA
+31 IVYNTLA
-38 PVCMELADAY
+38 PVCLELAEAY
-48 VKMDILESQL
+48 AKLDILESQL

-73 EQGMAREQA
+73 EQGMVREQE

-103 VYSYTYVGEN
+103 VKDELGN
-113 QGDYNYD
+113 
-120 SETQTYVYVGE
+120 
-131 NQGSYVKGGKILID
+131 KILID

-162 IYEFIGKDDEDENI
+162 IYEFIGKNNDDENI
-176 LRCETYGSVG
+176 LKCETYGSVG
-186 NEYTGTI
+186 NEYVGTI

-203 EAKITGTHIPA
+203 EAKITGTYVPA

-281 QSFADRIKEEIDPE
+281 KSFADKIKEEIDPE
-295 ESSGQGV
+295 ESSGKGV

-330 AGVTPGNVQEEC
+330 ADVTIGNVQVEC
-342 ERKIEEYFNSVRHNF
+342 EQKIEEYFNSVRHEF
-357 SQDNTLGIYRAR
+357 YQDKTLGIYRAR
-369 IIDTII
+369 IIDKIL
-375 EIPEVLNIT
+375 EIPEVLNVT
-384 DVLLNDVDADIVYTD
+384 DVLLNDVNADITYTD
-399 EPFIDRQYLPYV
+399 EGLLEHQYLPYV

>member
-48 VKMDILESQL
+48 AKMDILESQL

-103 VYSYTYVGEN
+103 VKDEN
-113 QGDYNYD
+113 DN
-120 SETQTYVYVGE
+120 
-131 NQGSYVKGGKILID
+131 KILID

-162 IYEFIGKDDEDENI
+162 IYEFIGKDDENENI
-176 LRCETYGSVG
+176 LRCETYGTVG

-245 KVSSIDGVGTCKVF
+245 KISSIDGVGTCKVF

-308 HYVTITTPIKS
+308 HYVTITTPIQS

-342 ERKIEEYFNSVRHNF
+342 ERRIEEYFNSVRHNF
-357 SQDNTLGIYRAR
+357 GQDNTLGIYRAR

-384 DVLLNDVDADIVYTD
+384 DVLIIWLNFY
-399 EPFIDRQYLPYV
+399 FI
-411 SEVIID
+411 I

>member
-24 VDKREGS
+24 IDKREGS

-103 VYSYTYVGEN
+103 VKDEN
-113 QGDYNYD
+113 N
-120 SETQTYVYVGE
+120 
-131 NQGSYVKGGKILID
+131 NKILID
-145 MDIPEG
+145 MNIPEG
-151 SRFVSPENDSI
+151 SRFVSPENDNI
-162 IYEFIGKDDEDENI
+162 IYEFIGKDDKDENI
-176 LRCETYGSVG
+176 LRCETYGTIG
-186 NEYTGTI
+186 NEYMGTI

-214 QDTESDDELRTR
+214 QDTENDDELRTR
-226 VINKLNSL
+226 VVNKLNSL

-245 KVSSIDGVGTCKVF
+245 KVSGIDGVGTCKVF

-295 ESSGQGV
+295 ESSGRGV

-342 ERKIEEYFNSVRHNF
+342 ERRIEAYFNSVRHNF
-357 SQDNTLGIYRAR
+357 GQDNTLGIYRAR

-399 EPFIDRQYLPYV
+399 EGLLKHQYLPYV
-411 SEVIID
+411 SEVIIG

>member
-9 EQILDR
+9 EQILNR

-82 TQAERIGTFKK
+82 TQAERIGIFKK

-103 VYSYTYVGEN
+103 VKDEN
-113 QGDYNYD
+113 DN
-120 SETQTYVYVGE
+120 
-131 NQGSYVKGGKILID
+131 KILID

-151 SRFVSPENDSI
+151 SRFVSPENDNI
-162 IYEFIGKDDEDENI
+162 IYEFIGKDDKDENI
-176 LRCETYGSVG
+176 LRCETYGTAG
-186 NEYTGTI
+186 NEYMGTI

-214 QDTESDDELRTR
+214 QDTENDDELRTR
-226 VINKLNSL
+226 VVNKLNSL

-245 KVSSIDGVGTCKVF
+245 KVSGIDGVGTCKVF

-295 ESSGQGV
+295 ESSGKGV

-342 ERKIEEYFNSVRHNF
+342 ERRIEEYFNSVRHNF
-357 SQDNTLGIYRAR
+357 GQDNTLGIYRAR

-375 EIPEVLNIT
+375 EIPEVLNVT

-399 EPFIDRQYLPYV
+399 EGLLKHQYLPYV
-411 SEVIID
+411 SEVIIG

>member
-24 VDKREGS
+24 IDKREGS

-103 VYSYTYVGEN
+103 VKDEN
-113 QGDYNYD
+113 DN
-120 SETQTYVYVGE
+120 
-131 NQGSYVKGGKILID
+131 KILID
-145 MDIPEG
+145 MNIPEG
-151 SRFVSPENDSI
+151 SRFVSPENDNI
-162 IYEFIGKDDEDENI
+162 IYEFIGKDDKDENI
-176 LRCETYGSVG
+176 LRCETYGTIG
-186 NEYTGTI
+186 NEYMGTI

-214 QDTESDDELRTR
+214 QDTENDDELRTR
-226 VINKLNSL
+226 VVNKLNSL

-245 KVSSIDGVGTCKVF
+245 KVSGIDGVGTCKVF

-295 ESSGQGV
+295 ESSGKGV

-342 ERKIEEYFNSVRHNF
+342 ERRIEEYFNSVRHNF
-357 SQDNTLGIYRAR
+357 GQDNTLGIYRAR
-369 IIDTII
+369 IIDTIV

-399 EPFIDRQYLPYV
+399 EGLLKHQYLPYV
-411 SEVIID
+411 SEVIIG

>member
-48 VKMDILESQL
+48 AKMDILESQL
-58 SLLTATGTNLDNRAY
+58 SLLTATGSNLDNRAY
-73 EQGMAREQA
+73 EQGMAREQE

-93 YQVDEQTGEY
+93 YQIDEQTGEY
-103 VYSYTYVGEN
+103 VKDEN
-113 QGDYNYD
+113 DN
-120 SETQTYVYVGE
+120 
-131 NQGSYVKGGKILID
+131 KILID

-162 IYEFIGKDDEDENI
+162 IYEFIGKDDKDENI
-176 LRCETYGSVG
+176 LRCETYGTVG

-234 SFGGNIDSYIE
+234 SFGGNIDAYIE
-245 KVSSIDGVGTCKVF
+245 KVSGIDGVGTCKVF

-330 AGVTPGNVQEEC
+330 ADVTIGNVQEEC
-342 ERKIEEYFNSVRHNF
+342 EQKIEEYFNSVRHEF
-357 SQDNTLGIYRAR
+357 YQDKTLGIYRAR
-369 IIDTII
+369 IIDKIL
-375 EIPEVLNIT
+375 EIPEVLNVT
-384 DVLLNDVDADIVYTD
+384 DVLLNDVNADITYTD
-399 EPFIDRQYLPYV
+399 EGLLEHQYLPYV